1 MIDFSF
7 SSRPQYPHLT
17 LRPTS
22 CDQMSHFRRH
32 WFTFEHVPPCHLSE
46 DTSWHFLLCRSPRS
60 LLGWQ
65 KPIPNTKKK
74 TNLFQIPNN
83 MGRGGVLYL
92 IFIFYQ
98 KKYRHPSWSLW
109 KKKLGSYRSNPVL
122 GERMWILM

>member
-7 SSRPQYPHLT
+7 SSRPQHPHLT

-65 KPIPNTKKK
+65 KPIPNSKKKK
-74 TNLFQIPNN
+74 TYFKYQITW
-83 MGRGGVLYL
+83 GGGGTLPDIRILSEEIQASKLV
-92 IFIFYQ
+92 IV
-98 KKYRHPSWSLW
+98 KK
-109 KKKLGSYRSNPVL
+109 KKKLGA
-122 GERMWILM
+122 IDQTQC